1 MQTQNAPAT
10 YDDPVPR
17 KPMRNRLYRE
27 GDVYYLAAQMQAEL
41 DERRLAEVVRDH
53 IREYGAAWHDAARTA
68 WADLEAAAPEGRE
81 PTKEQVAAFLVRF
94 GREHKAIDGRE
105 SREAGA

>member
-1 MQTQNAPAT
+1 
-10 YDDPVPR
+10 
-17 KPMRNRLYRE
+17 MRNRLYRE

-53 IREYGAAWHDAARTA
+53 LREYGAAHHEAARQA

-94 GREHKAIDGRE
+94 GREWRE
-105 SREAGA
+105 SH

>member
-1 MQTQNAPAT
+1 MTTTARAPA
-10 YDDPVPR
+10 YDEAVPR

-53 IREYGAAWHDAARTA
+53 LREYGAAHHDAARIA
-68 WADLEAAAPEGRE
+68 WAELEAAAPEGKE
-81 PTKEQVAAFLVRF
+81 PTKEQVAAFLVKF
-94 GREHKAIDGRE
+94 GREHKGKK
-105 SREAGA
+105 